1 MKSLWQK
8 PQNEPKKFSKNS
20 KFAILIL
27 KILEFPTGGNS
38 IFSDLQPH
46 RHGGN
51 GKTNPSSC
59 HLHWTFS
66 YPAEYLWRKIIDGRI
81 GGLGGFRYPL
91 SPFFCKTPLKA
102 KCKTWPRNSGSKTPC
117 KTPWRAIGPPW
128 CFENFI
134 KIWVR
139 GTKIRRKICL
149 MSFPKKH

>member
-1 MKSLWQK
+1 MTNFLLFFT
-8 PQNEPKKFSKNS
+8 PKKLKNKLKNKFARNIHRNLKLSVSNPFVKTHKMGQKKISKNS

-66 YPAEYLWRKIIDGRI
+66 YPAEYLCTQCQNSQSWNQE
-81 GGLGGFRYPL
+81 
-91 SPFFCKTPLKA
+91 KTPL
-102 KCKTWPRNSGSKTPC
+102 
-117 KTPWRAIGPPW
+117 
-128 CFENFI
+128 E
-134 KIWVR
+134 
-139 GTKIRRKICL
+139 
-149 MSFPKKH
+149 